1 MKKFQGGGGVPR
13 QTTIGGQRHDLA
25 YINPFEADLLRAYG
39 GSGEP
44 GPGGIPA
51 YRVYDGSYNPST
63 ISRDRTQSTASISQ
77 QQRQEMDREINR
89 PASSPRPDRTDPN
102 RPSPAEQVARANAQ
116 ANAERARQ
124 QAQAAQARQR
134 AQQAD
139 RQREQQMRARE
150 AAAAE
155 ARRKQ
160 AEQSRREAAALAARN
175 AARAEEERKE
185 AARIARV
192 QREAAERQREQQEA
206 QRREIERLK
215 KEAEER
221 ARIQAEAQRAREE
234 AARIAQAQE
243 DARITKAREEAR
255 KAKVIASAP
264 DSGGVT
270 SVYQGPRPPVRPSVG
285 EAAAEG
291 PTEATGIFSGLPN
304 MVDMLKG
311 AAGDVTMGYY
321 AGFGDPATQRANL
334 IAAGYSEAEAQAY
347 LDRTAATIARN
358 EAAAQGGTRSGD
370 DSSPA
375 PIDPCPEG
383 YRMDT
388 ATNACVPSDD
398 VTDAAPEPGPDPV
411 TPFPGITP
419 PISTVPTVVG
429 SPNYTQIESP
439 FTLPPL
445 TPGGTPGILPMPDFG
460 VAAADRGFMPTT
472 YGGMPTDVDP
482 FR

>member
-44 GPGGIPA
+44 GPGGVPA
-51 YRVYDGSYNPST
+51 YRVYNKSYNPST
-63 ISRDRTQSTASISQ
+63 ISRDRTQSTASRQ
-77 QQRQEMDREINR
+77 QAAMDREIQRDDSPSR
-89 PASSPRPDRTDPN
+89 PSSGQDNNPN

-116 ANAERARQ
+116 ANAERAKDNRAALIAAEQAHDNRVRQ
-124 QAQAAQARQR
+124 QVAREQAAA
-134 AQQAD
+134 AD

-155 ARRKQ
+155 AR
-160 AEQSRREAAALAARN
+160 N
-175 AARAEEERKE
+175 AARAEEERK
-185 AARIARV
+185 
-192 QREAAERQREQQEA
+192 
-206 QRREIERLK
+206 
-215 KEAEER
+215 
-221 ARIQAEAQRAREE
+221 E

-243 DARITKAREEAR
+243 DARITKAREAAR
-255 KAKVIASAP
+255 KAKVIASGP

-270 SVYQGPRPPVRPSVG
+270 SVYQGPRPPVRPTMG

-291 PTEATGIFSGLPN
+291 PSEATGILSGLPN
-304 MVDMLKG
+304 MFDMLKG

-334 IAAGYSEAEAQAY
+334 IAAGYSEEEAQSY

-358 EAAAQGGTRSGD
+358 EAAAQGGARSGG

-398 VTDAAPEPGPDPV
+398 ITDAAPEPDPV

-429 SPNYTQIESP
+429 SPNYTQMESP

-460 VAAADRGFMPTT
+460 VSAADRGFMPTT

>member
-1 MKKFQGGGGVPR
+1 MKNFQGGGGVPR

-44 GPGGIPA
+44 GPGGVPA
-51 YRVYDGSYNPST
+51 YRVYNSSYNPST
-63 ISRDRTQSTASISQ
+63 ISRDRSQSTASRQ
-77 QQRQEMDREINR
+77 QAAMDREIQRDDSPSR
-89 PASSPRPDRTDPN
+89 PSSGQDNNPN

-116 ANAERARQ
+116 ANAERASENRARQ
-124 QAQAAQARQR
+124 QVAREQAAA
-134 AQQAD
+134 AD

-150 AAAAE
+150 AAAA
-155 ARRKQ
+155 
-160 AEQSRREAAALAARN
+160 AAAA
-175 AARAEEERKE
+175 
-185 AARIARV
+185 
-192 QREAAERQREQQEA
+192 
-206 QRREIERLK
+206 
-215 KEAEER
+215 
-221 ARIQAEAQRAREE
+221 
-234 AARIAQAQE
+234 
-243 DARITKAREEAR
+243 EAR

-264 DSGGVT
+264 DSGNVT
-270 SVYQGPRPPVRPSVG
+270 SVYQGPRPPVRPTVVG
-285 EAAAEG
+285 PDAEG
-291 PTEATGIFSGLPN
+291 PAEATGILSGLPN
-304 MVDMLKG
+304 MLDMLKG

-334 IAAGYSEAEAQAY
+334 IAAGYSETEAQAY

-358 EAAAQGGTRSGD
+358 EAAAQGGTRSGG

-398 VTDAAPEPGPDPV
+398 VTDAAPEPDPV

-445 TPGGTPGILPMPDFG
+445 TPGGAPGILPMPDFG

>member
-1 MKKFQGGGGVPR
+1 MKNFQGGGGVPR

-51 YRVYDGSYNPST
+51 YRVYDRSYNPST
-63 ISRDRTQSTASISQ
+63 ISRDRTQSTASISE

-124 QAQAAQARQR
+124 QGQAQQAAQRQAQ
-134 AQQAD
+134 AQQAAA
-139 RQREQQMRARE
+139 RAEQARIAQAE
-150 AAAAE
+150 AAAE

-221 ARIQAEAQRAREE
+221 ARI
-234 AARIAQAQE
+234 AQAQE

-270 SVYQGPRPPVRPSVG
+270 SVYQGPRPPVRPTVG
-285 EAAAEG
+285 EADAEG
-291 PTEATGIFSGLPN
+291 PAEATGILSGLPN
-304 MVDMLKG
+304 ILDMLKG

-334 IAAGYSEAEAQAY
+334 IAAGYSETEAQAY

-358 EAAAQGGTRSGD
+358 EAAAQGGPRSGG

-419 PISTVPTVVG
+419 PISTVPTLVG

-445 TPGGTPGILPMPDFG
+445 TPGGAPGILPMPDFG

>member
-1 MKKFQGGGGVPR
+1 
-13 QTTIGGQRHDLA
+13 
-25 YINPFEADLLRAYG
+25 
-39 GSGEP
+39 
-44 GPGGIPA
+44 
-51 YRVYDGSYNPST
+51 
-63 ISRDRTQSTASISQ
+63 
-77 QQRQEMDREINR
+77 
-89 PASSPRPDRTDPN
+89 
-102 RPSPAEQVARANAQ
+102 
-116 ANAERARQ
+116 
-124 QAQAAQARQR
+124 
-134 AQQAD
+134 
-139 RQREQQMRARE
+139 MRARE

-155 ARRKQ
+155 ARRQQ

-192 QREAAERQREQQEA
+192 QREAAE
-206 QRREIERLK
+206 
-215 KEAEER
+215 
-221 ARIQAEAQRAREE
+221 AQRAREE
-234 AARIAQAQE
+234 AAR
-243 DARITKAREEAR
+243 
-255 KAKVIASAP
+255 KAKIKNIALSAGAGP
-264 DSGGVT
+264 DPFDRPVPLGDTDSGGVT
-270 SVYQGPRPPVRPSVG
+270 SVYQGPRPPVRPTVG

-291 PTEATGIFSGLPN
+291 PSEATGILSGLPN
-304 MVDMLKG
+304 MFDMLKG

-334 IAAGYSEAEAQAY
+334 IAAGYSEEEAQSY

-358 EAAAQGGTRSGD
+358 EAAAQGGTSSGD

-398 VTDAAPEPGPDPV
+398 VTDVAPEPDPV

>member
-102 RPSPAEQVARANAQ
+102 RPSAAEQVARANAQ

-124 QAQAAQARQR
+124 QAQAQQ
-134 AQQAD
+134 AQQAQQAAQ
-139 RQREQQMRARE
+139 RQARAEQARIAQAE
-150 AAAAE
+150 AAAE
-155 ARRKQ
+155 ARRQQ
-160 AEQSRREAAALAARN
+160 AEKSRREAAALAARN

-221 ARIQAEAQRAREE
+221 ARI
-234 AARIAQAQE
+234 AQAQE
-243 DARITKAREEAR
+243 DARITKARDAAR

-270 SVYQGPRPPVRPSVG
+270 SAYQGPRPPVRPTVG
-285 EAAAEG
+285 ETAAEG
-291 PTEATGIFSGLPN
+291 PAEATGILSGLPN
-304 MVDMLKG
+304 MMDMLKG

-358 EAAAQGGTRSGD
+358 EAAAQGGARSGG

-398 VTDAAPEPGPDPV
+398 ITDAAPEPDPV

-460 VAAADRGFMPTT
+460 VSAADRGFMPTT

>member
-51 YRVYDGSYNPST
+51 YRVYDRSYNPST
-63 ISRDRTQSTASISQ
+63 ISQDRTQNTASISQ

-102 RPSPAEQVARANAQ
+102 RPSAAEQVARANAQ

-124 QAQAAQARQR
+124 QAQAQQ
-134 AQQAD
+134 AQQAAQ
-139 RQREQQMRARE
+139 RQARAEQARIAQAE
-150 AAAAE
+150 AAAE
-155 ARRKQ
+155 ARRQQ
-160 AEQSRREAAALAARN
+160 AEKSRREAAALAARN

-192 QREAAERQREQQEA
+192 QREAAERQREQQE
-206 QRREIERLK
+206 
-215 KEAEER
+215 
-221 ARIQAEAQRAREE
+221 
-234 AARIAQAQE
+234 
-243 DARITKAREEAR
+243 TAR
-255 KAKVIASAP
+255 KAKIKNIALSAGAGP
-264 DSGGVT
+264 DPFDRPVPLGDTDSGGVT
-270 SVYQGPRPPVRPSVG
+270 SAYQGPRPPVRPTMG

-291 PTEATGIFSGLPN
+291 PAEATGILSGLPN
-304 MVDMLKG
+304 MMDMLKG

-334 IAAGYSEAEAQAY
+334 IAAGYSEAEAQSY

-358 EAAAQGGTRSGD
+358 EAAAQGGARSGG

-398 VTDAAPEPGPDPV
+398 ITDAAPEPDPV

-445 TPGGTPGILPMPDFG
+445 TPGSIRDAIVPMPDFG
-460 VAAADRGFMPTT
+460 VSAADRGFMPTT

>member
-44 GPGGIPA
+44 GPGGVPA
-51 YRVYDGSYNPST
+51 YRVYNSNYNPST
-63 ISRDRTQSTASISQ
+63 ISQDRTQNTASRQ
-77 QQRQEMDREINR
+77 QAAMDREINR
-89 PASSPRPDRTDPN
+89 PASPSRPSSGQDNNPN

-116 ANAERARQ
+116 ANAERARNNRAALIAAEQAHEDRVRQ
-124 QAQAAQARQR
+124 QVAREQAAA
-134 AQQAD
+134 AD

-185 AARIARV
+185 AARIA
-192 QREAAERQREQQEA
+192 
-206 QRREIERLK
+206 
-215 KEAEER
+215 
-221 ARIQAEAQRAREE
+221 
-234 AARIAQAQE
+234 QAQE
-243 DARITKAREEAR
+243 DARITKAREAGR

-270 SVYQGPRPPVRPSVG
+270 SVVGPD
-285 EAAAEG
+285 AEG
-291 PTEATGIFSGLPN
+291 PAEATGILSGLPN
-304 MVDMLKG
+304 MLDMLKG

-398 VTDAAPEPGPDPV
+398 VTDAAPEPDPV

-419 PISTVPTVVG
+419 PISTVPTLVG
-429 SPNYTQIESP
+429 SPNYTQIDSP

>member
-51 YRVYDGSYNPST
+51 YRVYDRSYNPST

-89 PASSPRPDRTDPN
+89 PASSSRSSSSRSSSGQDNNPN
-102 RPSPAEQVARANAQ
+102 SPSPTELANRAYAQ

-124 QAQAAQARQR
+124 QVQAEQARAR
-134 AQQAD
+134 AQQAA
-139 RQREQQMRARE
+139 RAEQARIAQAE
-150 AAAAE
+150 AAAE

-192 QREAAERQREQQEA
+192 QREAAE
-206 QRREIERLK
+206 
-215 KEAEER
+215 
-221 ARIQAEAQRAREE
+221 AQRAREAAE
-234 AARIAQAQE
+234 A
-243 DARITKAREEAR
+243 AR
-255 KAKVIASAP
+255 KAKIKNIALSAGAGP
-264 DSGGVT
+264 DPFDRPVPLGDTDSGGVT
-270 SVYQGPRPPVRPSVG
+270 SVYQGPRPPVRPTVG
-285 EAAAEG
+285 EADAEG
-291 PTEATGIFSGLPN
+291 PAEATGILSGLPN
-304 MVDMLKG
+304 MLDMLKG

-358 EAAAQGGTRSGD
+358 EAAAQDGTRSGG

-383 YRMDT
+383 
-388 ATNACVPSDD
+388 
-398 VTDAAPEPGPDPV
+398 
-411 TPFPGITP
+411 
-419 PISTVPTVVG
+419 
-429 SPNYTQIESP
+429 
-439 FTLPPL
+439 
-445 TPGGTPGILPMPDFG
+445 
-460 VAAADRGFMPTT
+460 
-472 YGGMPTDVDP
+472 
-482 FR
+482 

>member
-25 YINPFEADLLRAYG
+25 YINPFEADLLRSYG

-44 GPGGIPA
+44 GPGGVPA
-51 YRVYDGSYNPST
+51 YRVYNSNYNPST
-63 ISRDRTQSTASISQ
+63 ISRDRTQNTASRQ
-77 QQRQEMDREINR
+77 QAAMDREISR
-89 PASSPRPDRTDPN
+89 PASSRSSSAAEDRYTGADAKS
-102 RPSPAEQVARANAQ
+102 RALEVHRRTAE
-116 ANAERARQ
+116 
-124 QAQAAQARQR
+124 R
-134 AQQAD
+134 AQQAAQ
-139 RQREQQMRARE
+139 RQARAEQARIAQAE
-150 AAAAE
+150 AAAE
-155 ARRKQ
+155 ARRQQ
-160 AEQSRREAAALAARN
+160 AEKSRREAVALAARN

-185 AARIARV
+185 AARIA
-192 QREAAERQREQQEA
+192 
-206 QRREIERLK
+206 
-215 KEAEER
+215 
-221 ARIQAEAQRAREE
+221 
-234 AARIAQAQE
+234 QAQE
-243 DARITKAREEAR
+243 DARITKAREAAR
-255 KAKVIASAP
+255 EAKVIASGP

-270 SVYQGPRPPVRPSVG
+270 SAYQGPRPPVRPTMG

-291 PTEATGIFSGLPN
+291 PSEATGILSGLPN
-304 MVDMLKG
+304 MFDMLKG

-334 IAAGYSEAEAQAY
+334 IAAGYSEEEAQSY

-358 EAAAQGGTRSGD
+358 EAAAQGGARSGG

-398 VTDAAPEPGPDPV
+398 ITDAAPAPDPV

-429 SPNYTQIESP
+429 SPNYTQMESP

-460 VAAADRGFMPTT
+460 VSAADRGFMPTT

>member
-89 PASSPRPDRTDPN
+89 PASSSRSSSSRSSSGQDNNPN
-102 RPSPAEQVARANAQ
+102 SPSPTELANRAYAQ

-124 QAQAAQARQR
+124 QVQAEQARAR
-134 AQQAD
+134 AQQAA
-139 RQREQQMRARE
+139 RAEQARIAQAE
-150 AAAAE
+150 AAAE

-192 QREAAERQREQQEA
+192 QREAAE
-206 QRREIERLK
+206 
-215 KEAEER
+215 
-221 ARIQAEAQRAREE
+221 AQRAREAAE
-234 AARIAQAQE
+234 A
-243 DARITKAREEAR
+243 AR
-255 KAKVIASAP
+255 KAKIKNIALSAGAGP
-264 DSGGVT
+264 DPFDRPVPLGDTDSGGVT
-270 SVYQGPRPPVRPSVG
+270 SVYQGPRPPVRPTVG
-285 EAAAEG
+285 EADAEG
-291 PTEATGIFSGLPN
+291 PAEATGILSGLPN
-304 MVDMLKG
+304 MLDMLKG

-358 EAAAQGGTRSGD
+358 EAAAQDGTRSGG

-398 VTDAAPEPGPDPV
+398 VTDPEPDPV

-429 SPNYTQIESP
+429 SPNYTQIDSP

-445 TPGGTPGILPMPDFG
+445 TPGGAPGILPMPDFG

>member
-1 MKKFQGGGGVPR
+1 
-13 QTTIGGQRHDLA
+13 
-25 YINPFEADLLRAYG
+25 
-39 GSGEP
+39 
-44 GPGGIPA
+44 
-51 YRVYDGSYNPST
+51 
-63 ISRDRTQSTASISQ
+63 
-77 QQRQEMDREINR
+77 MDREINR
-89 PASSPRPDRTDPN
+89 PASPSRPSSGQDNNPN

-124 QAQAAQARQR
+124 QAQAQQAAQRQAQAAQAAAR
-134 AQQAD
+134 AEQA
-139 RQREQQMRARE
+139 RIAQAE
-150 AAAAE
+150 AAAE

-221 ARIQAEAQRAREE
+221 ARI
-234 AARIAQAQE
+234 AQAQE
-243 DARITKAREEAR
+243 DARITKAREAAR

-270 SVYQGPRPPVRPSVG
+270 SVYQGPRPPVRPTVVG
-285 EAAAEG
+285 PDAEG
-291 PTEATGIFSGLPN
+291 PAEATGILSGLPN
-304 MVDMLKG
+304 MLDMLKG

-334 IAAGYSEAEAQAY
+334 IAAGYSETEAQAY

-358 EAAAQGGTRSGD
+358 EAAAQGGTRSGG

-398 VTDAAPEPGPDPV
+398 VTDAAPEPDPV

-419 PISTVPTVVG
+419 PISTVPTLVG

>member
-44 GPGGIPA
+44 GPGGVPA
-51 YRVYDGSYNPST
+51 YRVYNSNYNPST
-63 ISRDRTQSTASISQ
+63 ISQDRTQNTASRQ
-77 QQRQEMDREINR
+77 QAAMDREINR
-89 PASSPRPDRTDPN
+89 PASPSRPSSGQDNNPN

-116 ANAERARQ
+116 ANAERARNNRAALIAAEQAHEDRVRQ
-124 QAQAAQARQR
+124 QVAREQAAA
-134 AQQAD
+134 AD

-185 AARIARV
+185 AARIA
-192 QREAAERQREQQEA
+192 
-206 QRREIERLK
+206 
-215 KEAEER
+215 
-221 ARIQAEAQRAREE
+221 
-234 AARIAQAQE
+234 QAQE
-243 DARITKAREEAR
+243 DARITKAREAAR

-270 SVYQGPRPPVRPSVG
+270 SVVGP
-285 EAAAEG
+285 AAEG
-291 PTEATGIFSGLPN
+291 PAEATGILSGLPN
-304 MVDMLKG
+304 MLDMLKG

-334 IAAGYSEAEAQAY
+334 IAAGYSEAEAQSY

-398 VTDAAPEPGPDPV
+398 VTDAAPEPDPV

-419 PISTVPTVVG
+419 PISTVPTLVG

>member
-124 QAQAAQARQR
+124 QAQAQQAAQRQAQAAQAAAR
-134 AQQAD
+134 AEQA
-139 RQREQQMRARE
+139 RIAQAE
-150 AAAAE
+150 AAAE

-221 ARIQAEAQRAREE
+221 ARI
-234 AARIAQAQE
+234 AQAQE

-270 SVYQGPRPPVRPSVG
+270 SVVGPD
-285 EAAAEG
+285 AEG
-291 PTEATGIFSGLPN
+291 PAEATGILSGLPN
-304 MVDMLKG
+304 MLDMLKG

-358 EAAAQGGTRSGD
+358 EAAAQGGTRSGG

-398 VTDAAPEPGPDPV
+398 VTDAAPEPDPV

-419 PISTVPTVVG
+419 PISTVPTLVG

-445 TPGGTPGILPMPDFG
+445 TPGGAPGILPMPDFG
-460 VAAADRGFMPTT
+460 IAAADRGFMPTT

>member
-44 GPGGIPA
+44 GPGGVPA
-51 YRVYDGSYNPST
+51 YRVYNSNYNPST
-63 ISRDRTQSTASISQ
+63 ISQDRTQNTASRQ
-77 QQRQEMDREINR
+77 QAAMDREINR
-89 PASSPRPDRTDPN
+89 PASPSRPSSGQDNNPN

-124 QAQAAQARQR
+124 QAQAQQAAQAAAR
-134 AQQAD
+134 AEQA
-139 RQREQQMRARE
+139 RIAQAE
-150 AAAAE
+150 AAAE

-185 AARIARV
+185 VARIARV

-234 AARIAQAQE
+234 AAR
-243 DARITKAREEAR
+243 
-255 KAKVIASAP
+255 KAKIKNIALSAGAGP
-264 DSGGVT
+264 DPFDRPVPLGDTDSGGVT
-270 SVYQGPRPPVRPSVG
+270 SVVGP
-285 EAAAEG
+285 AAEG
-291 PTEATGIFSGLPN
+291 PAEATGILSGLPN
-304 MVDMLKG
+304 MLDMLKG

-334 IAAGYSEAEAQAY
+334 IAAGYSEAEAQSY

-398 VTDAAPEPGPDPV
+398 VTDAAPEPDPV

-419 PISTVPTVVG
+419 PISTVPTLVG